1 MQNNLSARAILGFIF
16 QEMSTHKRIWTLL
29 IPALAAILLYAHT
42 FSADFVYD
50 DRTLLELNPNFQ
62 SLGIIPDAFVTPYWE
77 LVSDDANAVGFYR
90 PLAATMFAASWV
102 ISDGNSHFFHLVSI
116 LLHAACAVALTLL
129 CIALGWRITIA
140 CATGSLF
147 AILGSHAEAVA
158 WISSQPDLLATLFV
172 LLGMRYFVVERD
184 VRAPLFF
191 FLALL
196 CKESAIAV
204 VALCLFSVILQRRR
218 IWWRYFLVIAA
229 YYALRVVA
237 FDDYTAGFGRIN
249 THHGLNPLEQI
260 VLSFKLLGQHLGF
273 MSMPL
278 NHAPFHPLM
287 LNQGLLEPQ
296 NFFPAIGGIIS
307 IAVGLVIYSHRSP
320 DSPSLR
326 VGLGI
331 MFMGIAPVL
340 NTFALG
346 QYPFAE
352 RFSYLSSAGFV
363 IILSIALIRL
373 PYRSVSYLL
382 IALLVTGN
390 IYSSYSGSKHWR
402 TEADLFRWSQRVAP
416 LAMTGHVE
424 FGRLMLEKSQ
434 EAIDPDKRLAYAELA
449 TESFNRIDA
458 IDVDKVFCTSIE
470 RYKANIGKADSLFL
484 AGQVDNAKK
493 VYQMTINHYGK
504 APEAFLGLGNCAS
517 QQAFGYWSE
526 TKNIV
531 AKNHYSTAIY
541 AFNTALSQNSN
552 IDAAVIGK
560 AKALVQL
567 VNIEGG
573 ANSASFQ
580 EAITASE
587 HASRLAP
594 HDFSLLLNLVALYD
608 AAGKRSKAIEPL
620 RDFIGAY
627 PQHPE
632 IDMLRQLL
640 FEFTSR

>member
-1 MQNNLSARAILGFIF
+1 
-16 QEMSTHKRIWTLL
+16 MSTHKRIWTLL
-29 IPALAAILLYAHT
+29 IPALAAVLLYAHT

-62 SLGIIPDAFVTPYWE
+62 SLGIIPKAFVAPYWE
-77 LVSDDANAVGFYR
+77 LVNDEANAVGFYR
-90 PLAATMFAASWV
+90 PLAATLFTTSWV
-102 ISDGNSHFFHLVSI
+102 VSDGNSHFFHLVSI
-116 LLHAACAVALTLL
+116 LLNAACAVALTLL
-129 CIALGWRITIA
+129 CMALGWKRTIA
-140 CATGSLF
+140 CAAGSFF

-158 WISSQPDLLATLFV
+158 WISSQPDLLATLFT

-184 VRAPLFF
+184 IRAPLLL

-196 CKESAIAV
+196 CKESSIAI
-204 VALCLFSVILQRRR
+204 VALCLFSVIIQRRR
-218 IWWRYFLVIAA
+218 IWWRYFFVLAA

-249 THHGLNPLEQI
+249 THHGLNQLEQI

-273 MSMPL
+273 MAMPIS
-278 NHAPFHPLM
+278 HSPFHPLI
-287 LNQGLLEPQ
+287 LNQGLLAPH
-296 NFFPAIGGIIS
+296 NFFPAIGAV
-307 IAVGLVIYSHRSP
+307 IALTVGLMIYSRRSH
-320 DSPSLR
+320 DSPSLK

-363 IILSIALIRL
+363 ILLGIALIRF
-373 PYRSVSYLL
+373 PYRGVSYAL
-382 IALLVTGN
+382 IALLVVGN
-390 IYSSYSGSKHWR
+390 IYSSYSGSKYWR
-402 TEADLFRWSQRVAP
+402 TEADLFRWAQRVAP
-416 LAMTGHVE
+416 RAMTGHIE

-434 EAIDPDKRLAYAELA
+434 NAADADKRLAYADLA
-449 TESFNRIDA
+449 TESFNRTDA

-470 RYKANIGKADSLFL
+470 RYKANVGKADSLFL
-484 AGQVDNAKK
+484 AGEIGNAKK

-504 APEAFLGLGNCAS
+504 APEAFLGLGNCTS

-526 TKNIV
+526 AKNVV
-531 AKNHYSTAIY
+531 AKNHYSAAIH
-541 AFNTALSQNSN
+541 AFDTALTQNPN
-552 IDAAVIGK
+552 IDAAAIGK

-567 VNIEGG
+567 VNIEGV
-573 ANSASFQ
+573 SSPRFQ

-587 HASRLAP
+587 YALRLAP

-620 RDFIGAY
+620 RDFIGTY

>member
-1 MQNNLSARAILGFIF
+1 
-16 QEMSTHKRIWTLL
+16 MSTHKRIWTLL

-62 SLGIIPDAFVTPYWE
+62 SLGIIPKAFITPYWE
-77 LVSDDANAVGFYR
+77 LVNDEANAVGFYR
-90 PLAATMFAASWV
+90 PLAATVFTTSWV
-102 ISDGNSHFFHLVSI
+102 VSDGNSNFFHLVSI

-129 CIALGWRITIA
+129 CMALGWKRTIA
-140 CATGSLF
+140 CATGLFF

-158 WISSQPDLLATLFV
+158 WISSQPDLLATLFA

-184 VRAPLFF
+184 VRAPLLL

-204 VALCLFSVILQRRR
+204 VLLCLFSVILQRRR
-218 IWWRYFLVIAA
+218 IWWRYFLVLAA
-229 YYALRVVA
+229 YYTLRVVA
-237 FDDYTAGFGRIN
+237 FDDYAAGFDRVN
-249 THHGLNPLEQI
+249 THHGLNQLEQI
-260 VLSFKLLGQHLGF
+260 DLSFKLLGQHLGF
-273 MSMPL
+273 MAIPIGHS
-278 NHAPFHPLM
+278 PFHPLM
-287 LNQGLLEPQ
+287 LNQGLLAPY
-296 NFFPAIGGIIS
+296 NFFPAIGAAIS
-307 IAVGLVIYSHRSP
+307 LIVGLMIYSRRSP
-320 DSPSLR
+320 DSPSLK

-331 MFMGIAPVL
+331 MFMGIVPVL

-363 IILSIALIRL
+363 ILLAIAMIRF
-373 PYRSVSYLL
+373 PYRGVSYVL
-382 IALLVTGN
+382 ITLLVVGN

-402 TEADLFRWSQRVAP
+402 TEADLFRWAQRVAP
-416 LAMTGHVE
+416 QAMTGHIE
-424 FGRLMLEKSQ
+424 FGRLMLEKAQS
-434 EAIDPDKRLAYAELA
+434 ADDADKRLAYAELA
-449 TESFNRIDA
+449 TESFSRTDA
-458 IDVDKVFCTSIE
+458 INVDKVFCTSIE
-470 RYKANIGKADSLFL
+470 RYKANVGKADSLFL
-484 AGQVDNAKK
+484 AGEIDNAKK
-493 VYQMTINHYGK
+493 VYQMTIDHYAK
-504 APEAFLGLGNCAS
+504 APEAFLGLGNCTS

-526 TKNIV
+526 AKNVV
-531 AKNHYSTAIY
+531 AKNHYSAAIH
-541 AFNTALSQNSN
+541 AFNTALSQNPN

-567 VNIEGG
+567 VNIEGVSSP
-573 ANSASFQ
+573 NFQ

-587 HASRLAP
+587 YALHLAP

-608 AAGKRSKAIEPL
+608 AANKRNKAIGPL
-620 RDFIGAY
+620 HDFIDSY

-632 IDMLRQLL
+632 IDVLQQLL